1 MSSPVPQD
9 WTEMIGHLNAAQVA
23 EATMKSPI
31 AGQANRDAATVRFSR
46 SVDGIFACLSRLR
59 ESQELG
65 RITLLLSKRERKA

>member
-23 EATMKSPI
+23 KVAMDAPGPSQPAHYEATRKYSASM
-31 AGQANRDAATVRFSR
+31 DA
-46 SVDGIFACLSRLR
+46 IFACLSRLR

-65 RITLLLSKRERKA
+65 RITLLLSKRERK